1 MKLLIVLAT
10 ATLAIASPALYGRQH
25 NVTGPCPVTA
35 TDVETCRDMI
45 DASACWNGI
54 IGANG
59 DGSSQNA
66 ERLWNCVPGG
76 KKNMC
81 ECYGCDWGLDRYVT
95 RYKLCDE
102 P

>member
-1 MKLLIVLAT
+1 MKLLILLAT
-10 ATLAIASPALYGRQH
+10 ATLVIASPALYGRQH

-35 TDVETCRDMI
+35 TNVETCRDMI

-66 ERLWNCVPGG
+66 ERLWTCVPGG
-76 KKNMC
+76 KKNVGYTLSHQ
-81 ECYGCDWGLDRYVT
+81 E
-95 RYKLCDE
+95 
-102 P
+102 